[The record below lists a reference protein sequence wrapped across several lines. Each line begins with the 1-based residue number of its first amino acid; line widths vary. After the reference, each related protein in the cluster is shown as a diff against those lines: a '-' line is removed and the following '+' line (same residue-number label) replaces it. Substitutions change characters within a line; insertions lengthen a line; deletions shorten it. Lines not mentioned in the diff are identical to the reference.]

1 MGGVILQIPPSLCL
15 TSHYENTNIVDL
27 FKHHLEEFLYPRKQ
41 SLGGYIGITLSVVRP
56 SIHVPC
62 KRNSY

>member
-27 FKHHLEEFLYPRKQ
+27 FKHHLEEFLYPLKQ
-41 SLGGYIGITLSVVRP
+41 SLGGI
-56 SIHVPC
+56 
-62 KRNSY
+62 